1 MPTFEEIYKDS
12 ISRVEKDP
20 GTLGVNFWLAM
31 TAYKMMQETGSDAAD
46 HSNIDVYG
54 EYNRLCEDTAFKK
67 IADSFAKEPSLEL
80 MKDPAQFW
88 AKYDAIV
95 KDDGLETEE
104 DIAERE
110 KKAYL
115 AKHAESKK
123 AIQGIEKR
131 QDEINADLDV
141 KTGHEKE
148 QLEAEKEQLAVQYE
162 KAKDDRHKLR
172 VDHIAKNVA
181 LSSALEKKN
190 GLGLVTQQEVNDELA
205 ELRKEPYF
213 NVKLEQLDEMDIK
226 YYNDQPKAFV
236 DSYQAGK
243 KTFEEASKYC
253 RNKDYKGLV
262 DYCCSIL
269 SAGNDTPEARAIS
282 DLFAS
287 KIPKIGE
294 SKEFDPETKEFV
306 KGVAEEIAKLS
317 AETALNRR
325 YAEIDAQERIRSG
338 EFPETC
344 LVNDDPKMVKELAHN
359 MVAYHTDT
367 GTKWRTLS
375 NLYDVLIFATNDSMG
390 HSKGMMDGEPTMIYI
405 GGKRNEKVLET
416 YQKNAPQFLDG
427 MTRSSDGTSAWL
439 RNECL
444 FSLPQNV
451 NGFWFNP
458 EPPKEG
464 KSAFEKIPPH
474 HDKLLNST
482 PEQFLAY
489 EAEQKKKLAID
500 AEAKTVMNNMGESAD
515 FLLKEMDKKKQKF
528 KDTDAFK
535 EMYAELQN
543 FSKFGTKEYVY
554 TGKLSDPEQM
564 QQKSDDVSTITADNA
579 LYRLEEQAKK
589 YAATDPAF
597 AQKVE
602 GLVWEKRIQ
611 YKRYLENNPLSKKD
625 MALFDKA
632 KEMRPELKGKVYDP
646 SNEIKEKTEQIG
658 GENGTLAQMKDKYK
672 KASLRMRGSSEYKHI
687 GEMLDEIDTH
697 YNTMQKTEE
706 ELEKHNAQE
715 DPCALNA
722 LLGEVIEVLEWG
734 EALKNWDRKY
744 LEHKIKD
751 GQWKKNT
758 NENADKR
765 IDTVKGIDGFADTL
779 IDTMKQKAALLQAKI
794 RENQL
799 AQAKEAQAKKETKA
813 AVNEAPQP
821 EQINAEVPDAFAQ
834 EKEAF
839 ADLAADIW
847 LKNKFVASI
856 DEALAQYPNYPEDQK
871 KQVYEQNMPKL
882 GEYVSANKEK
892 LKNDEAFKGFIDNI
906 KDKETLEQIKQLSA
920 GNDGKLLY
928 RLINGEKL
936 NDLQAEADA
945 HKANDKVDL
954 DEKIRNAQKY
964 LIEQKNKLGKDEYPN
979 PGHDDIANEY
989 GTIVT
994 AYYFKAYKNAGN
1006 NDIDEQTFNKKFT
1019 NIRGTKLLRDV
1030 INLTKPEEV
1039 YDKATHDKGQNLWSR
1054 FNTEMER
1061 HRALKNQANEQNGN
1075 AAVNEK
1081 NAVNDKAKQMK

>member
-12 ISRVEKDP
+12 ISRVEEDP
-20 GTLGVNFWLAM
+20 RTLAVNFWLAM
-31 TAYKMMQETGSDAAD
+31 TAYKMMQEPGSDAAD
-46 HSNIDVYG
+46 HSSIDVYG
-54 EYNRLCEDTAFKK
+54 EYTRLCKDKAFKK

-95 KDDGLETEE
+95 EDDELETEA

-110 KKAYL
+110 KSAHQIRL
-115 AKHAESKK
+115 AESQK
-123 AIQGIEKR
+123 AMQDIERR
-131 QDEINADLDV
+131 QAEVDAALEN
-141 KTGHEKE
+141 KTDPEKE
-148 QLEAEKEQLAVQYE
+148 RLEAEKVQLAAQYE
-162 KAKDDRHKLR
+162 KAKSNHHKLR
-172 VDHIAKNVA
+172 LDHIAKNAA
-181 LSSALEKKN
+181 LSSALEKKD
-190 GLGLVTQQEVNDELA
+190 GLGLVTQQDVDDELA
-205 ELRKEPYF
+205 KLRQEPYF
-213 NVKLEQLDEMDIK
+213 NVKLTQLDNSEIK
-226 YYNDQPKAFV
+226 AYTDQPKAFL

-243 KTFEEASKYC
+243 QTFETASKYC

-262 DYCCSIL
+262 DYCCSVMADDPN
-269 SAGNDTPEARAIS
+269 SPQAQAIN
-282 DLFAS
+282 DLFEAM
-287 KIPKIGE
+287 IPNVGAD
-294 SKEFDPETKEFV
+294 KEFDPETKEFV
-306 KGVAEEIAKLS
+306 KGVAEEIAKQS

-325 YAEIDAQERIRSG
+325 NAELDAQERIRNG
-338 EFPETC
+338 EFPETR
-344 LVNDDPKMVKELAHN
+344 LVNDDPKMVRDLAHS
-359 MVAYHTDT
+359 MVAYHTET
-367 GTKWRTLS
+367 GAKWRELNS
-375 NLYDVLIFATNDSMG
+375 VYSVFENKICDSMG
-390 HSKGMMDGEPTMIYI
+390 NPKGLVDGEPSMSYA

-416 YQKNAPQFLDG
+416 YQKNAPQFLAG
-427 MTRSSDGTSAWL
+427 MDNDPEGKYSWL

-444 FSLPQNV
+444 YSIPQHV

-474 HDKLLNST
+474 HEKLLKST

-500 AEAKTVMNNMGESAD
+500 AEAKTAMESMGESAD
-515 FLLKEMDKKKQKF
+515 FLIREMDKKKQKY

-543 FSKFGTKEYVY
+543 FSRFGTKDHVF
-554 TGKLSDPEQM
+554 GGNLSDSEQM
-564 QQKSDDVSTITADNA
+564 QNKSADVSSITADNA
-579 LYRLEEQAKK
+579 LFRLEEQAKK

-611 YKRYLENNPLSKKD
+611 YKRYLENKPLSKKD

-632 KEMRPELKGKVYDP
+632 REMRTELKGKVYDP
-646 SNEIKEKTEQIG
+646 SKEIKEKTEQIG

-672 KASLRMRGSSEYKHI
+672 KASLRMRGSNEYKHI

-715 DPCALNA
+715 DPNALNA

-734 EALKNWDRKY
+734 ENLKNWDRKY
-744 LEHKIKD
+744 LEHKVKD

-794 RENQL
+794 REKQL

-892 LKNDEAFKGFIDNI
+892 LKNDEVFKGFIDNI

-945 HKANDKVDL
+945 HKANGKVDL

-994 AYYFKAYKNAGN
+994 AYYFKAYKKAGN